1 MKYWNTDNLIKETL
15 ENETESLIINV
26 NRNSETEFTIY

>member
-1 MKYWNTDNLIKETL
+1 MKYWNTDNLIEETL